1 MKIKKIISA
10 VFATATLM
18 TASVTAYAKDI
29 EIDTDVY
36 QPDEICGYIYLNA
49 TTEADIYLK
58 VFKHTPETDENGYNV
73 YDTVIEAETVHVK
86 NTYVY
91 ELEYNNF
98 NVENGTYEG
107 YYEIMVGVHKH
118 VGSQD
123 EEDIAYHTINFVVED
138 TNYTGVESA
147 CTIKVNVT
155 PEDLEVP
162 LCVENGQNSNMTY
175 DITFSNISYIT
186 GDANNDGKL
195 TVSDAAY
202 IARLL
207 AKGETI
213 DVAINPGADYNQ
225 DGKVNVSD
233 AAAIARN
240 LAAAA

>member
-1 MKIKKIISA
+1 MKIKKVLSA
-10 VFATATLM
+10 VFAAAALM
-18 TASVTAYAKDI
+18 TSSVTAYAKDI
-29 EIDTDVY
+29 EMDTDIY

-49 TTEADIYLK
+49 TTEADVYLK
-58 VFKHTPETDENGYNV
+58 VIKHAPEIDDNGYSV

-91 ELEYNNF
+91 GLEYNNYD
-98 NVENGTYEG
+98 VENETYEG

-118 VGSQD
+118 AVSQD
-123 EEDIAYHTINFVVED
+123 EKDIAYHTINFIVED
-138 TNYTGVESA
+138 TNYTGVEST
-147 CTIKVNVT
+147 CTININVT
-155 PEDLEVP
+155 PEDLEAPV
-162 LCVENGQNSNMTY
+162 CVESGQEPNMTH

-207 AKGETI
+207 AKGTVI
-213 DVAINPGADYNQ
+213 DIATNPGADYNQ

-240 LAAAA
+240 LAAAT